1 MSFFKADRHHFPL
14 LENFMTTNSAKRV
27 SRRHFIAATSLISLS
42 TLMTLASPNI
52 ALAYDEQSKAAV
64 NVDAKGVAM
73 RGYDPVSYFSQ
84 GGPSKGDARFTAAL
98 EGATYWFANASNRD
112 TFKSSPAKYAPVF
125 GGFCAMGVAMEKKLD
140 GDPLLWRV
148 EDGKLYLNVQKAV
161 QTRFLEDI
169 KGNVAKANAN
179 WPTIKTKAPKEL

>member
-1 MSFFKADRHHFPL
+1 
-14 LENFMTTNSAKRV
+14 MTTNFTKRP
-27 SRRHFIAATSLISLS
+27 SRRRFLAAASLLSLGALLPLTSS
-42 TLMTLASPNI
+42 NI
-52 ALAYDEQSKAAV
+52 AYAYDETSNAAV

-84 GGPSKGDARFTAAL
+84 SGPGKGNARFTATH
-98 EGATYWFANASNRD
+98 EGATYWFASASNRD
-112 TFKSSPAKYAPVF
+112 AFKSSPAKYAPAF

-140 GDPLLWRV
+140 GDPLLWRI

-179 WPTIKTKAPKEL
+179 WPTLKSKIPKDL